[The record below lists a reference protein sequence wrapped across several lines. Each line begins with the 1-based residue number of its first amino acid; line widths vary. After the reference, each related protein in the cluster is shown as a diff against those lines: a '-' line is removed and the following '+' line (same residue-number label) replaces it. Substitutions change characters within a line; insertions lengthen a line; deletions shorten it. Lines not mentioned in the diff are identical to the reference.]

1 MRVIITAGGT
11 GGHIYP
17 ALAILNKIKEKEPDS
32 KFLYI
37 GTHNRMEKDIVPKYG
52 YDYESIEIYGFSK
65 SMIKRDIKNLG
76 LIYKAY
82 KKCLN
87 IISKFKPDI
96 VIGVGGYVTFP
107 VIMAAKKLGIK
118 TFIHEQN
125 SIPGK
130 SNKFLAKKVDMIGVS
145 FEDSKKYF
153 DQSKTY
159 LTGNPCAENAL
170 DIKAISKTKYGLD
183 RKKKSILI
191 VQGSLGSKVINDKM
205 LPFLKSIDKEDYEVL
220 YVTGKDYYEEYS
232 KNKVSKNVH
241 LVPYVENLSALMKDM
256 DLVIT
261 RAGASIT
268 SEIMALEIPSIFI
281 PSPYVANNHQYYN
294 ALSIKNAKAGEMIE
308 EKDLTSDLLKNTINK
323 ILNDPLGY
331 GEMKHNLRE
340 MSITNSS
347 TMIYNLIKNLLR
359 NKE

>member
-17 ALAILNKIKEKEPDS
+17 ALAILKKIEEKEPDS

-37 GTHNRMEKDIVPKYG
+37 GTHNRMEKDIVPAEG
-52 YDYESIEIYGFSK
+52 YDYVPLEIYGFSK
-65 SMIKRDIKNLG
+65 SAIGRDIKNLG
-76 LIYKAY
+76 LIRKAY
-82 KKCLN
+82 KKCIN
-87 IISKFKPDI
+87 IMKEFKPDI
-96 VIGVGGYVTFP
+96 VIGVGGYVTYP
-107 VIMAAKKLGIK
+107 VIKAANKLKIK

-130 SNKFLAKKVDMIGVS
+130 SNRALARKVSMIGVS

-153 DQSKTY
+153 DESKTY

-170 DIKAISKTKYGLD
+170 DIRAIPKTKYGLSRD
-183 RKKKSILI
+183 KKSVLI
-191 VQGSLGSKVINDKM
+191 VQGSLGSKVINNKM
-205 LPFLKSIDKEDYEVL
+205 LPFLQSIDNENYEVL
-220 YVTGKDYYEEYS
+220 YVTGKSYYDEYS
-232 KNKVSKNVH
+232 KNTFSKNVKV
-241 LVPYVENLSALMKDM
+241 VPYVDNLSALIKDI

-261 RAGASIT
+261 RAGASIS
-268 SEIMALEIPSIFI
+268 SEIMALEVPSIFI

-294 ALSIKNAKAGEMIE
+294 ALSIKNAGAGEMIE
-308 EKDLTSDLLKNTINK
+308 EKDLTSELLKEKINN
-323 ILNDPLGY
+323 ILNNPKVYSD
-331 GEMKHNLRE
+331 MQKNLRE

-359 NKE
+359 